1 MIKDKVES
9 LLKDLAFKLYFL
21 WPTKDIFFL
30 KIVAFYKNHL
40 FIKANGS
47 YFMET
52 IASSIYTKELE
63 AFDYKFIAKNQ
74 TQTNNISVYE
84 SCRKTILYQ

>member
-1 MIKDKVES
+1 
-9 LLKDLAFKLYFL
+9 
-21 WPTKDIFFL
+21 
-30 KIVAFYKNHL
+30 
-40 FIKANGS
+40 
-47 YFMET
+47 MET

-84 SCRKTILYQ
+84 SKYIAGKPSYTNRESIAIHCLPIHGMTILCMTKLKCT